1 MNPQLPAVLPG
12 QRLKKLRLSVGLS
25 TREVERRSR
34 QIVASRHNAEYL
46 VSHSWLRSIEAGS
59 NLHTPSIYKI
69 YSLSV
74 LYNRSGTE
82 LASYFGVPFGD
93 IGKDRAMFEWPTTHL
108 LDPIRST
115 EPTLAATRSEVA
127 IPDVSSFDSNS
138 TVLLTKLAQIWGDIP
153 TELIRKLDTRHSLY
167 AYIGQKDFTLYP
179 LILPGSFVQID
190 PTQTKIRRSPAR
202 RELDRPIY
210 FIELRDGYA
219 CGWCELK
226 DGRLNIIPHLNSP
239 QSIRS
244 FIFPAEADI
253 VGRVTGV
260 AMRIAGSGFSDFQ
273 PLTK

>member
-1 MNPQLPAVLPG
+1 
-12 QRLKKLRLSVGLS
+12 
-25 TREVERRSR
+25 
-34 QIVASRHNAEYL
+34 VASRHNAEFL
-46 VSHSWLRSIEAGS
+46 VSHSWLRSIEAGRD
-59 NLHTPSIYKI
+59 LHTPSIYKI
-69 YSLSV
+69 YTLSA

-108 LDPIRST
+108 LDPIRDT
-115 EPTLAATRSEVA
+115 EPTSTSNPSDNAT
-127 IPDVSSFDSNS
+127 PDVSSFDSNH

-153 TELIRKLDTRHSLY
+153 AELIRKLDTRHSLY
-167 AYIGQKDFTLYP
+167 AYIGQRDFTLYP

-190 PTQTKIRRSPAR
+190 PTQTKIRRSAAR

-210 FIELRDGYA
+210 FIELRHGYA

-244 FIFPAEADI
+244 FACPAEADI

-273 PLTK
+273 PLPSRTSP

>member
-1 MNPQLPAVLPG
+1 
-12 QRLKKLRLSVGLS
+12 
-25 TREVERRSR
+25 
-34 QIVASRHNAEYL
+34 VASRHNAEFL
-46 VSHSWLRSIEAGS
+46 VSHSWLRSIEAGRD
-59 NLHTPSIYKI
+59 LHTPSIYKI
-69 YSLSV
+69 YTLSA

-108 LDPIRST
+108 LDPIRDS
-115 EPTLAATRSEVA
+115 EPTSTSNPSDIAT
-127 IPDVSSFDSNS
+127 PDVSSFDSNN

-153 TELIRKLDTRHSLY
+153 AELIRKLDTRHSLY
-167 AYIGQKDFTLYP
+167 AYIGQRDFTLYP

-190 PTQTKIRRSPAR
+190 PTQTKIRRSAAR

-210 FIELRDGYA
+210 VIELRHGYA

-244 FIFPAEADI
+244 FAFPAEADI

-273 PLTK
+273 PLPK